1 MSKNTTIVDQLLAA
15 SRHRA
20 RRARKNATRI
30 DCTRRAVDED
40 VNVALGHIK
49 AISAHLRGAKPGR
62 KTERP
67 LGFAQDVLAE
77 LRAACIALEEG

>member
-1 MSKNTTIVDQLLAA
+1 MSKSTTIVDQLLAA

-40 VNVALGHIK
+40 VAVALGHIE
-49 AISAHLRGAKPGR
+49 AISAHLRTAKPGR
-62 KTERP
+62 KSERR
-67 LGFAQDVLAE
+67 LGLAQDVLAE
-77 LRAACIALEEG
+77 LRAAHLALEEG